1 MTLAPWPASIPY
13 SGSGLSAAYDA
24 DTGIFWTLGGDFI
37 PGAGLDI
44 VNFGFDPITL
54 EPVAEIF
61 GPWGM
66 GAAGG
71 PDNVPAQ
78 TPELLLTGICP
89 GTMYLTLVDGTP
101 GGQAV
106 FGSSNR
112 PGQRLV
118 PGGPC
123 AGTPTGL
130 TNPQV
135 RAQLTVRS
143 NGLAYTTFE
152 ATPAMCGVTL
162 VQAIDMATCM
172 PTQVRTVR
180 TALVQ

>member
-1 MTLAPWPASIPY
+1 MIAPHTPDVNHAP
-13 SGSGLSAAYDA
+13 GSTCARDRVGCPLY
-24 DTGIFWTLGGDFI
+24 FI
-37 PGAGLDI
+37 
-44 VNFGFDPITL
+44 
-54 EPVAEIF
+54 
-61 GPWGM
+61 
-66 GAAGG
+66 
-71 PDNVPAQ
+71 
-78 TPELLLTGICP
+78 
-89 GTMYLTLVDGTP
+89 LVDGTP

-123 AGTPTGL
+123 AGTATGL

-135 RAQLTVRS
+135 RAQLAVRS

-162 VQAIDMATCM
+162 VQAIDMATRM